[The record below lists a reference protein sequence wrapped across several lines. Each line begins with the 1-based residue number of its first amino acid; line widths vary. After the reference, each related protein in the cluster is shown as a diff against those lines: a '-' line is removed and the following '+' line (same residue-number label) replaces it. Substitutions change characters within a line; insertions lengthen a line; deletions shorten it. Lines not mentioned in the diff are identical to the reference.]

1 VSSSWVAL
9 QVVVLIA
16 LSALLFVA
24 VSNLFTLRILGTYP
38 PPKRTPKVSV
48 LVPAR
53 NEELNIGPCVR
64 SLLNEDYA
72 NFEVLALDDSS
83 RDRTGEIL
91 AELAQSDARLK
102 VLKGTPLPTGW
113 IGKHWACHQLAE
125 VATGEYLLFT
135 DADTKHSSTGIR
147 DAVAAMEAEQADLL
161 SALPREDVG
170 SWAEQLIVPMIAW
183 SIFAFLPL
191 ALAYRVR
198 MPMLSSNIGQF
209 MVFRRSAYEAVGG
222 YAAVRQE
229 VVDDIALGQLVKA
242 HGLRWRLADGQP
254 AVRCRMYRN
263 FREVRDGFSKNMFA
277 SLGSNIPFFLIGWL
291 CQVAIFLSPPVTVLL
306 ALAGITMPPLAVALA
321 AISVFLSL
329 ALWAIYYSRFGFPL
343 YLTFIYP
350 LSVMFSFAIALRSMV
365 VSLRGQASWKDRPLE
380 RQKVK
385 LW

>member
-1 VSSSWVAL
+1 MSSFWVAL

-38 PPKRTPKVSV
+38 AAKRSPKVSV

-53 NEELNIGPCVR
+53 NEDLNIGPCVR
-64 SLLNEDYA
+64 SLLNEDYS
-72 NFEVLALDDSS
+72 NFEVLALDDNS

-91 AELAQSDARLK
+91 AELARDDTRLK
-102 VLKGTPLPTGW
+102 VLQGMPLPAGW

-209 MVFRRSAYEAVGG
+209 MVFRRSAYDAVGG

-277 SLGSNIPFFLIGWL
+277 SLGSNIPFFLLGWL
-291 CQVAIFLSPPVTVLL
+291 CQVAIFLSPPVTVVA
-306 ALAGITMPPLAVALA
+306 ALAGIIMPPLAVALA

-343 YLTFIYP
+343 YLTFLYP
-350 LSVMFSFAIALRSMV
+350 LSVLFSFAIAVRSMV

-380 RQKVK
+380 RQRVK